1 MYKANLYDENMKFV
15 SKRNWD
21 DVDISEWSKV
31 NNLLTGKLQNNKNIY
46 YVFADIL
53 PHADLELLPK

>member
-53 PHADLELLPK
+53 PYADLELLPK